1 VAPENASD
9 KYFHAPD
16 FSRQVQK
23 CIWCNKMVMWMMEV
37 LLVLAEKQEK
47 AKVKTQEMKKV
58 ERHQYVLQE

>member
-1 VAPENASD
+1 
-9 KYFHAPD
+9 
-16 FSRQVQK
+16 
-23 CIWCNKMVMWMMEV
+23 MVMWMMEV